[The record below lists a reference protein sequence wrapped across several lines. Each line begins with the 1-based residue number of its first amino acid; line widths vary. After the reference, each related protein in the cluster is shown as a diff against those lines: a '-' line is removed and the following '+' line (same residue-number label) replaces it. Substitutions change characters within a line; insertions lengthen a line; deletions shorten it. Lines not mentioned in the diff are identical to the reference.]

1 MIVMNW
7 KQRISRISFY
17 LIPFVFLL
25 GIAVSIFIF
34 RDQKTKSDLFLQKVP
49 QKPWHELIPALKQAR
64 VFVVDRPHDPEELK
78 HPDDLSQSK
87 RIRSFYI
94 STNEMGLRHPPIGSK
109 EKFRIL
115 CVGESVTFGWGV
127 DVKDSYPAQLSRI
140 LGVDAIN
147 AGIPSA
153 RIEQSKVWIQ
163 KHAKALDADLILLTY
178 RPDWNQANA
187 INNFVAAI
195 KDIQKIVHPI
205 PLGLI
210 LSPISSFD
218 IKGLQYAQKEEQ
230 ELPAKL
236 GSIALL
242 NLSPIFRE
250 QKTEFGVRLIVK
262 ENQQKLINVN
272 DGMTIVDVSTNAS
285 LQRHNRLAPQI
296 LLAFEENANIHEPF
310 IFDGGHPDEQGYLLM
325 AEQVAQWIL
334 RNRWY
339 RSEK

>member
-1 MIVMNW
+1 M
-7 KQRISRISFY
+7 
-17 LIPFVFLL
+17 
-25 GIAVSIFIF
+25 
-34 RDQKTKSDLFLQKVP
+34 
-49 QKPWHELIPALKQAR
+49 
-64 VFVVDRPHDPEELK
+64 
-78 HPDDLSQSK
+78 
-87 RIRSFYI
+87 
-94 STNEMGLRHPPIGSK
+94 
-109 EKFRIL
+109 
-115 CVGESVTFGWGV
+115 

-218 IKGLQYAQKEEQ
+218 LKGLQYAQKEEQ

-250 QKTEFGVRLIVK
+250 DKSR
-262 ENQQKLINVN
+262 
-272 DGMTIVDVSTNAS
+272 
-285 LQRHNRLAPQI
+285 
-296 LLAFEENANIHEPF
+296 LLAF
-310 IFDGGHPDEQGYLLM
+310 D
-325 AEQVAQWIL
+325 
-334 RNRWY
+334 
-339 RSEK
+339 